1 MKFFIL
7 SAIAICLNG
16 PVFGQADSARIHLP
30 KVSKPEASPIKI
42 NLSEDGS
49 RYFQFTFLNQTW
61 LRWNESNPGSTVEG
75 EIKKHTFDIGLRRTR
90 IQMFG
95 QLTNR
100 VFLYFQF
107 GMNNFNSQ
115 FNVNSGTTGNN
126 ALNRKVAS
134 FFHDA
139 VCEYKVLKNNAFFL
153 GGGLT
158 IANGLSRFSQPSIAT
173 IMTMDVPV
181 FAQATVD
188 ATDEFSRKLSV
199 FARGQA
205 GPLDYRLIL
214 SDPFP
219 VSSNGQ
225 NPITLDAQANFS
237 RKGHQIQTQGFFQ
250 YQFFDRESGI
260 TPYMT
265 GTYLGKKKI
274 FNLAG
279 GFIYQPRAMWKTGST
294 PADTVYQ
301 KMLLVSGEAFL
312 DLPLNKEKG
321 TAISAYAGYFNY
333 DFGTRYMRFNGLMN
347 PATGQA
353 QPGDKISGSGPVY
366 GNAHPM
372 FGTGKA
378 VYAQLGYLF
387 SHDLLKENGTLMPY
401 LSATWADWNRM
412 DGKQVWVFNSGL
424 NWLISGHR
432 AKMTLNWE
440 NRLVYRQVDGRVQDA
455 GRRNTLV
462 LQYQIFI

>member
-1 MKFFIL
+1 MALCCTIL
-7 SAIAICLNG
+7 SH
-16 PVFGQADSARIHLP
+16 GQADSLKKMPAP
-30 KVSKPEASPIKI
+30 AAKSEAGLIKI

-61 LRWNESNPGSTVEG
+61 VRWNESNPGTTVEG

-95 QLTNR
+95 QLTSR

-115 FNVNSGTTGNN
+115 FNVNTANSSNN
-126 ALNRKVAS
+126 ALNRKAAS

-139 VCEYKVLKNNAFFL
+139 VCEYKVLNNNTLFL

-188 ATDEFSRKLSV
+188 ATDEFSRKLSLY
-199 FARGQA
+199 ARGQA
-205 GPLDYRLIL
+205 GPWDFRLIL

-225 NPITLDAQANFS
+225 NLIPLDAQSNFA
-237 RKGHQIQTQGFFQ
+237 RKGHHLQTQGFFQ
-250 YQFFDRESGI
+250 YQFFDREVWL

-265 GTYLGKKKI
+265 GTYLGKKTI

-279 GFIYQPRAMWKTGST
+279 GFIYQPGAMWKTGSN
-294 PADTVYQ
+294 PRDTVYQ
-301 KMLLVSGEAFL
+301 HMLLLSGEAFL
-312 DLPLNKEKG
+312 DMPLNKEKG

-333 DFGTRYMRFNGLMN
+333 DFGTRYLRYNGLMN

-353 QPGDKISGSGPVY
+353 MPGDKIPGSGPVF

-372 FGTGKA
+372 FGTGQA
-378 VYAQLGYLF
+378 LYTQIGYLLR
-387 SHDLLKENGTLMPY
+387 HGLLKENGTLMPY
-401 LSATWADWNRM
+401 LSATYADWNRL
-412 DGKQVWVFNSGL
+412 DGKLMLVLNAGL
-424 NWLISGHR
+424 NWLINGHR

-440 NRLVYRQVDGRVQDA
+440 NRPVFRQEGGKVQDA